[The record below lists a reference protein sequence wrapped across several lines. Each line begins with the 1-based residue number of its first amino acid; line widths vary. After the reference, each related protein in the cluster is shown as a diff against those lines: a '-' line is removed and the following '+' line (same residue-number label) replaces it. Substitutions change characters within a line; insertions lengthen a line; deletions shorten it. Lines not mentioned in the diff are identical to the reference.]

1 MYGINQMGFHHT
13 NLDAQAKEGNSMSFH
28 GAVSEYLKNVSEKP
42 ARLFGIRY
50 SEYLYSK
57 HYGVRPNPRPSPSTP
72 SQRLVQLEIK
82 RLFQEHEPKKAA

>member
-1 MYGINQMGFHHT
+1 MYGINH
-13 NLDAQAKEGNSMSFH
+13 LDFRETIRGAQTKEGNSMSFH
-28 GAVSEYLKNVSEKP
+28 GAVAEYLKNVSEKP

-57 HYGVRPNPRPSPSTP
+57 HYGIRPNPRPSPATP

-82 RLFQEHEPKKAA
+82 RLFQEHEPRKAA